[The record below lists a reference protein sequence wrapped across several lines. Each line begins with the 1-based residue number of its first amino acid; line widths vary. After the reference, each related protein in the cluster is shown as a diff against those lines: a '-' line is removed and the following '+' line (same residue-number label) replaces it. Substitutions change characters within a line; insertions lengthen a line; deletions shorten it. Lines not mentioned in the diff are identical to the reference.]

1 LPFNLEPERNDINVS
16 KFFCNAAV
24 ESLIYRVGPVQKW
37 LDEITEH
44 PQLNAIRNY
53 VHYGSKTKFWEYHQ
67 RRIYQEGDGFFNE
80 NISSETY
87 EILHEFN
94 FFYSDEGEL
103 FYVLVIMGIEF
114 AVSLSSEEMSGYW
127 IWLIQNAGKAPLQS
141 HDEMRIRSNSKD
153 VIHG

>member
-1 LPFNLEPERNDINVS
+1 
-16 KFFCNAAV
+16 
-24 ESLIYRVGPVQKW
+24 
-37 LDEITEH
+37 
-44 PQLNAIRNY
+44 